1 MLDIKLYFTYGKWN
15 LYQNFKKFQTI
26 MNILVVSRPDYSCIH
41 QLISRI
47 HDFVT
52 VFEAT
57 RFFVSNAFFQ
67 LSLSVF
73 QLFIQ
78 LSLKCY
84 LSLAFF
90 IYTSCYRDTL
100 YFAYLRLCPR
110 IGLYMSYLCDLFF
123 IIIFI

>member
-1 MLDIKLYFTYGKWN
+1 
-15 LYQNFKKFQTI
+15 

-73 QLFIQ
+73 QLVYSIEPQ
-78 LSLKCY
+78 MLLKSCLFHIHIMLPRHVIFCIFASMSTY
-84 LSLAFF
+84 RF
-90 IYTSCYRDTL
+90 IYV
-100 YFAYLRLCPR
+100 
-110 IGLYMSYLCDLFF
+110 LFV
-123 IIIFI
+123 